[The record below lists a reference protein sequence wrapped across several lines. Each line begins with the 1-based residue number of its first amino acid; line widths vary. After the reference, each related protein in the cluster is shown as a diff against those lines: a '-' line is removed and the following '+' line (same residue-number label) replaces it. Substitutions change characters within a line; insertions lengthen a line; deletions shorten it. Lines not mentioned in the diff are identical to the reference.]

1 MSMSVLNPRLYV
13 VNGLPDSPKTEEKG
27 VLLVRGPWD
36 ESPGSPG
43 LPFDINRSETFQG
56 VWSG

>member
-1 MSMSVLNPRLYV
+1 MSMSVLNTRLQV
-13 VNGLPDSPKTEEKG
+13 VNGLPDSPKAEAKG
-27 VLLVRGPWD
+27 VLLVRRPWD

-43 LPFDINRSETFQG
+43 LPFNINRSQSFPG